1 MVIQGG
7 GRIITARATLADCHI
22 QINFYTRQP
31 HHVPCNDRHLD
42 APAARKIM
50 HTPSQTR
57 CSSKRET
64 SCNRRSL
71 ERNFRTACQIVLHTQ
86 EKRAKGKPDF
96 LCPSFDNTSTAACYA
111 VINWVDMGGCRISTQ
126 QHRMKKVWKHRQP
139 ARKNR
144 SQINGWR
151 AITRGPRKP

>member
-1 MVIQGG
+1 MLRNDIPPL
-7 GRIITARATLADCHI
+7 RWPIKSEEKKIKRASLIVAACTWHFETGKGKRDESGNSGWRKDNNRESHLADCHI

-86 EKRAKGKPDF
+86 EKRAKG
-96 LCPSFDNTSTAACYA
+96 
-111 VINWVDMGGCRISTQ
+111 
-126 QHRMKKVWKHRQP
+126 
-139 ARKNR
+139 
-144 SQINGWR
+144 SQIFSVLPLKIQAR
-151 AITRGPRKP
+151 LLIMQ

>member
-1 MVIQGG
+1 MADKKRGKKDKKGIIDSRLARGISKLVRAKETRVVIQGG

-86 EKRAKGKPDF
+86 EKRAKG
-96 LCPSFDNTSTAACYA
+96 
-111 VINWVDMGGCRISTQ
+111 
-126 QHRMKKVWKHRQP
+126 
-139 ARKNR
+139 
-144 SQINGWR
+144 SQIFSVLPLTIQAR
-151 AITRGPRKP
+151 LLVMQ